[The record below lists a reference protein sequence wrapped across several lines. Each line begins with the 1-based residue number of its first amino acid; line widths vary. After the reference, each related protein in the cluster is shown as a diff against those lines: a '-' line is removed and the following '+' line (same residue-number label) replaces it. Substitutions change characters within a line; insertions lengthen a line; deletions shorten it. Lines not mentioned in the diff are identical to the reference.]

1 MIIKLQ
7 SLLLEFN
14 LQEFLKTHLAQVRV
28 LLVQFRV
35 AIDLWLESALRHL
48 FFLPFSQEL
57 MLGKLEFRSSWYRVC
72 VVAVNLWLKSTLR
85 IRLLLY
91 VLFLSGSDRSSHL

>member
-14 LQEFLKTHLAQVRV
+14 LQEFLETHLAQVRV
-28 LLVQFRV
+28 LLVLFKV
-35 AIDLWLESALRHL
+35 AIYLWLKSALRHL
-48 FFLPFSQEL
+48 FFLAFSQEL
-57 MLGKLEFRSSWYRVC
+57 LLDKLKFRSSWYRVC
-72 VVAVNLWLKSTLR
+72 VVAVNLWFESTLR

-91 VLFLSGSDRSSHL
+91 VFFLPGSDRSSHL